1 MPKLFTEVPVVVGK
15 SGDHK
20 DRRDALMVE
29 SVVSPVR
36 DIARDCA
43 NYDREMTLLVE
54 ENYLS
59 SGTKVFTDKDYIGN
73 NDGNMYGNKI
83 G

>member
-1 MPKLFTEVPVVVGK
+1 MHNIVGK
-15 SGDHK
+15 LGDHK
-20 DRRDALMVE
+20 DRRHVLMVE

-36 DIARDCA
+36 DIARDWA
-43 NYDREMTLLVE
+43 NRDGEMTLLVD

-59 SGTKVFTDKDYIGN
+59 SGTRVFPGNDYIGN
-73 NDGNMYGNKI
+73 NVGNMYGNKI